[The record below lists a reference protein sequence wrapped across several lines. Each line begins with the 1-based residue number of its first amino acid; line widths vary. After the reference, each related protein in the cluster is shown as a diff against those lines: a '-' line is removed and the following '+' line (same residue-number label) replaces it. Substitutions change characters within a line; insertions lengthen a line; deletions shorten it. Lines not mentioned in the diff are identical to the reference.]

1 MSDYEEQDGQDED
14 QLSELK
20 SIPLDAGNFIVY
32 GSYLLYFHHII
43 KVDNAK
49 DTKKISRKELKKQQ
63 KKLEYENELKAL
75 GSKLYEQSLDNASTT
90 KG

>member
-1 MSDYEEQDGQDED
+1 MQVI
-14 QLSELK
+14 LLFMVH
-20 SIPLDAGNFIVY
+20 ICCIFI
-32 GSYLLYFHHII
+32 HII

-49 DTKKISRKELKKQQ
+49 DAKKISRKELKKQQ

-75 GSKLYEQSLDNASTT
+75 GSKLHEQSLDNASTT